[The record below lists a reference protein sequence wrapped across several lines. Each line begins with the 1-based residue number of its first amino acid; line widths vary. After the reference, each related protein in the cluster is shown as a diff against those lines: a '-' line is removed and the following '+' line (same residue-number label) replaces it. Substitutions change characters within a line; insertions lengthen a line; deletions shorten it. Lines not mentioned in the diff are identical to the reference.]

1 LIGAFLS
8 KRSDDTGK
16 QVSTQTS
23 ACLGNIRQSISA
35 ELSSSSGHIRNNSAD
50 SSRWL
55 VSTSGLICFRSGER
69 NITNSDLDEPAAEYL
84 KANIGHGSSGHIRS
98 MLQKWGPVQIGTMPE
113 LCES

>member
-1 LIGAFLS
+1 
-8 KRSDDTGK
+8 
-16 QVSTQTS
+16 V
-23 ACLGNIRQSISA
+23 ACQY
-35 ELSSSSGHIRNNSAD
+35 IRNNSAD

-98 MLQKWGPVQIGTMPE
+98 MLQKWGTVQIDTPE
-113 LCES
+113 LCELRRRVSDLMWRESSVFSMTMI